1 MAAAKAKTK
10 DAEQNTG
17 KDTGKEPTKTNSKTS
32 SSQTSTSAP
41 PARRMALAEWGQIRA
56 KKDETFSDVAVRA
69 MEHISQP
76 TERLTEAAWDARWDD
91 LKGRKV

>member
-1 MAAAKAKTK
+1 MAAAKARTK
-10 DAEQNTG
+10 DTEQDAG
-17 KDTGKEPTKTNSKTS
+17 KDTEKEPTKTRKTS